1 MKDKLQFFGVESRE
15 YCPFIREKSEDLLV
29 KLLKEVK
36 PKKILEIGT
45 FLGYSASIMAE
56 ACPEAEIVTLEKS
69 EINFSDA
76 QKNLQGYSNIKS
88 LCCDALDYLQNNQ
101 NVLFDFVFLD
111 GPKGQYY
118 KYLPLLKKMLNVGG
132 VLFADDILFYGLVAS
147 NEKIE
152 HKHRSLVNNLR
163 KFIENLKSDTDFETQ
178 IFDFDDGVGIAKKLR

>member
-56 ACPEAEIVTLEKS
+56 VCPEAEIVTLEKS

-101 NVLFDFVFLD
+101 NVLFDFVFLIFICVITPNILILSPSD
-111 GPKGQYY
+111 K
-118 KYLPLLKKMLNVGG
+118 PLESSKNIDV
-132 VLFADDILFYGLVAS
+132 V
-147 NEKIE
+147 
-152 HKHRSLVNNLR
+152 
-163 KFIENLKSDTDFETQ
+163 
-178 IFDFDDGVGIAKKLR
+178 